1 MHPSRP
7 TLLAVA
13 LGSALAVDIAARA
26 ATITVTTTDD
36 GSPTGQCS
44 LRDAIL
50 AANENSPQAACV
62 AGVAGNDEIVFAA
75 GVAGTIHLNDG
86 QLEVTEDLAIVGP
99 GSAELTIDA
108 GDASRILEFDTV
120 SSRISGVTL
129 TGGYVDY
136 DSGGA
141 ILATGNLEV
150 AGSVI
155 TDNGVTGPYCYGGG
169 VAVYG
174 SLAMT
179 DSTVSGN
186 STSGYEQ
193 ANGGGIWVEGSITLT
208 NSIVSGNST
217 QGDQTAKGGGLF
229 VLGNA
234 GDVTIEQSQISGNW
248 TDSGMLGNGG
258 GIWAS
263 ITENGT
269 LTIDDSTIDGNW
281 TEGGASFGGGAYMT
295 GGCSPTDAS
304 CSDTIAI
311 RNSLVSTNRTAGD
324 FSGSGGLELRHA
336 RQISI
341 VDSTISGN
349 WTEGDNANYGGVY
362 ATFRS
367 DEGSGPFEFSV
378 IRSTISG
385 NSTHGDGS
393 ASAGIGVNKGVFAL
407 YGSTISGN
415 STEGSSADGA
425 GLYLASAAAS
435 IINSTISGNTT
446 TGSDSPGA
454 GIRISEYSITTILHS
469 TIVDNSS
476 ASGVDGIYLDD
487 PDVVSI
493 MNSVIA
499 QSGEGE
505 VACSEAMEGDGSI
518 GNLVTDTSCGTDS
531 LIGGA
536 AASFAGLA
544 LGPLTDNGGRTR
556 THALREGS
564 VAIDTADDDACAS
577 EPVNFVDQRGEVRPF
592 DGDGDDIA
600 LCDVGAYEWDG
611 DHIFVSGFDGA

>member
-1 MHPSRP
+1 MLPLRP

-13 LGSALAVDIAARA
+13 LSSALAVDIAAQA

-50 AANENSPQAACV
+50 AANDNSPQAACV
-62 AGVAGNDEIVFAA
+62 AGDAGNDEIVFAG
-75 GVAGTIHLNDG
+75 GVAGTIHLDDG
-86 QLEVTEDLAIVGP
+86 QLEVTEDLTIIGP
-99 GSAELTIDA
+99 GSAELVIDA
-108 GDASRILEFDTV
+108 GGASRILRFDTV

-136 DSGGA
+136 ESGGA

-150 AGSVI
+150 AGLAVI
-155 TDNGVTGPYCYGGG
+155 DNSVTGPYCTGGG
-169 VAVYG
+169 IAVDG
-174 SLAMT
+174 SLAVT

-186 STSGYEQ
+186 STYGYEQ
-193 ANGGGIWVEGSITLT
+193 ANGGGIWVKGSITLT

-217 QGDQTAKGGGLF
+217 RGDYTAKGGGLY
-229 VLGNA
+229 VDGDSA
-234 GDVTIEQSQISGNW
+234 DVTIEQSHISGNW
-248 TDSGMLGNGG
+248 TDSGTLGNGG
-258 GIWAS
+258 GIWAQ

-281 TEGGASFGGGAYMT
+281 TEGDASFGGGAYLT
-295 GGCSPTDAS
+295 GGCSPTDVS

-311 RNSLVSTNRTAGD
+311 RNSLVSNNRTAGD

-336 RQISI
+336 RQISV

-349 WTEGDNANYGGVY
+349 WTEGDNADYGGVY

-378 IRSTISG
+378 VRSTISG

-393 ASAGIGVNKGVFAL
+393 ANAGLGVNNGVFAL
-407 YGSTISGN
+407 YRSTVSGN
-415 STEGSSADGA
+415 STEGTSADGA
-425 GLYLASAAAS
+425 GLYLGSVTAS
-435 IINSTISGNTT
+435 IVNSTISGNTT
-446 TGSDSPGA
+446 TGNDSPGA
-454 GIRISEYSITTILHS
+454 GIHISAYSVTTFLHS

-476 ASGVDGIYLDD
+476 ASGVDGILLDD
-487 PDVVSI
+487 PDIVSV

-499 QSGEGE
+499 QNGGGE
-505 VACSEAMEGDGSI
+505 VACSAAIDGVGSI
-518 GNLVTDTSCGTDS
+518 GNLVTDTTCGTDS

-536 AASFAGLA
+536 AASLAGLA
-544 LGPLTDNGGRTR
+544 LGPLADNGGRTR
-556 THALREGS
+556 THALLEGS
-564 VAIDTADDDACAS
+564 IAIDTADDDACAS
-577 EPVNFVDQRGEVRPF
+577 EGVNSIDQRGDGRPV
-592 DGDGDDIA
+592 DGDGDESA
-600 LCDVGAYEWDG
+600 RCDVGAYEWNG
-611 DHIFVSGFDGA
+611 DHIFAGGFDGA